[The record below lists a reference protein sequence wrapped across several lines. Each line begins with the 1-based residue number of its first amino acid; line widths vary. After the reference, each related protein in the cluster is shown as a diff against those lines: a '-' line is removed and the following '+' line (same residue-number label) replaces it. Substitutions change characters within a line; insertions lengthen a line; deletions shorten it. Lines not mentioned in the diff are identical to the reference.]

1 MPITTQ
7 EENMSTSNTIDTIE
21 KLQKYLKLTDEELKW
36 KESPI
41 SVPLKITS
49 HYLALINPANI
60 NDPLRRQVVP
70 TAKENLALEVEDDD
84 PLAEVSHSQGTR
96 LIHRYNNRVAFLATD
111 ICPMY
116 CRHCFRRRFTG
127 NLMGPASQT
136 DILEAA
142 SHLKTHPQIKEM
154 LITGGDPLT
163 LSNKQLDYMIGTFRK
178 ASPKLIIRI
187 CTRYPVS
194 QPTRINKA
202 LIEMLKKHDTAP
214 FYLLTQFNHP
224 REITKESIESV
235 SLFVDAG
242 IMALNQTVLLKGVN
256 DSVDVLEEL
265 CNSLLFNRIKPY
277 YLFQGDMVT
286 GTSNFRVPLKRGLAI
301 EKELRQRLS
310 GLAMPLYC
318 ADLPQ
323 GGGKIPLCGSYI
335 EEEPTGATGSW
346 KMRTLTG
353 DTRILNDPE

>member
-1 MPITTQ
+1 
-7 EENMSTSNTIDTIE
+7 MSTSNTIDTIE

-49 HYLALINPANI
+49 HYIALINPNDI
-60 NDPLRRQVVP
+60 NDPLRKQVVP
-70 TAKENLALEVEDDD
+70 NAKENLALETEDDD
-84 PLAEVSHSQGTR
+84 PLAEVSHSQSPR

-111 ICPMY
+111 LCPMY

-127 NLMGPASQT
+127 NFMGPATQT
-136 DILEAA
+136 DILDAA
-142 SHLKTHPQIKEM
+142 SYLELHPQIKEM

-163 LSNKQLDYMIGTFRK
+163 LRDEQLDFMIGTFRK

-194 QPTRINKA
+194 QPTRINA
-202 LIEMLKKHDTAP
+202 SLISMLKKHNTAP

-224 REITKESIESV
+224 REITNESIKAV

-242 IMALNQTVLLKGVN
+242 IMALNQTVLLKDVN
-256 DSVDVLEEL
+256 DNVDVLEEL
-265 CNSLLFNRIKPY
+265 CNALLFNRIKPY

-286 GTSNFRVPLKRGLAI
+286 GTANFRVPLKKGLAI

-335 EEEPTGATGSW
+335 EEEPKESTGSW
-346 KMRTLTG
+346 KMKTLTG
-353 DTRILNDPE
+353 DIRILTDPE